1 MKRDLDEAMTQSNA
15 YAVASQLACVKRD
28 KAEGMTV
35 FIPVSLL
42 QDLLAEIDRLQKSS
56 IDTDKVRSIKP

>member
-1 MKRDLDEAMTQSNA
+1 MTQSTA
-15 YAVASQLACVKRD
+15 YAVACQLARGKRD

-42 QDLLAEIDRLQKSS
+42 QDLLVEIDWVQNSS
-56 IDTDKVRSIKP
+56 IDTDKVRRIKP